1 MNNIYGVTLKTEGK
15 IYYFNGV
22 DLDIDKDSYVVV
34 ETEKGVQIGKLMYRA
49 DNDKVNIPIEEM
61 KDEELKSA
69 TVWKIKVGAEGYE
82 EEIFSLLIDWYQ
94 DEIFISSELKKKN

>member
-1 MNNIYGVTLKTEGK
+1 MKRYKRISTEEDILLVEGEMEREK
-15 IYYFNGV
+15 F
-22 DLDIDKDSYVVV
+22 LDSH
-34 ETEKGVQIGKLMYRA
+34 A
-49 DNDKVNIPIEEM
+49 IEEM